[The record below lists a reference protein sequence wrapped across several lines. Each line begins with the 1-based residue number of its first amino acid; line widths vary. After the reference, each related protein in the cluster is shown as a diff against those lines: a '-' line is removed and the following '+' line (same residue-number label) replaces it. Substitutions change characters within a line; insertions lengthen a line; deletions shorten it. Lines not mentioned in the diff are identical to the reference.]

1 MTAQPPSVPPP
12 YGTRRR
18 SWRAVIAVGTVMLVL
33 AVYYAVTPD
42 SGFYP
47 RCLFLQL
54 TGWECPGCGS
64 QRAIHALMH
73 GDWAGAWSYNRA
85 LPFLV
90 ALMVVAGAVSV
101 IPGRFPRLH
110 RMVSSRAG
118 LLAVLALIV
127 AWTVARNVIP
137 GL

>member
-1 MTAQPPSVPPP
+1 
-12 YGTRRR
+12 
-18 SWRAVIAVGTVMLVL
+18 MLLV

-42 SGFYP
+42 SGLYP

-54 TGWECPGCGS
+54 TGWQCPGCGS

-85 LPFLV
+85 LPFIV
-90 ALMVVAGAVSV
+90 ALMVVAAVAGAMPS
-101 IPGRFPRLH
+101 RLPRLH
-110 RMVSSRAG
+110 RALSSRKV
-118 LLAVLALIV
+118 LLAVLLLIV
-127 AWTVARNVIP
+127 AWTVARNVVH

>member
-1 MTAQPPSVPPP
+1 MRQPPP
-12 YGTRRR
+12 YGTRRHP
-18 SWRAVIAVGTVMLVL
+18 WRAVLAVGAVMLLV

-42 SGFYP
+42 SGLYP

-54 TGWECPGCGS
+54 TGWQCPGCGS

-85 LPFLV
+85 LPFIV
-90 ALMVVAGAVSV
+90 ALMVVAAVAGAMPS
-101 IPGRFPRLH
+101 RLPRLH
-110 RMVSSRAG
+110 RALSSRKV
-118 LLAVLALIV
+118 LLAVLVLIV
-127 AWTVARNVIP
+127 AWTVARNVVH